1 MCDYKYSDIG
11 SNLLNT
17 VILGRN
23 LLNTDAK
30 HRLYMNRKRET
41 LANSSDYEFD
51 VV

>member
-11 SNLLNT
+11 S
-17 VILGRN
+17 N